1 MKSIVPFPVVVTTT
15 SLIIAPILS
24 HANEVF
30 SVTPPPPPHVVLS
43 STYPDIE
50 THKLFEVWKV
60 KYGRTYNDVPTA
72 EHAKRKLIWIENH
85 SMITLHNTNI
95 AEGGSGYTLGHNDF
109 SDLTNDEFCKRFFL
123 GKYSRGIVKSTTTTT
138 RSRREDDGS
147 VLLRSSSISQPRRSM
162 IDNGNDDEGYWAI
175 GPEKHQDTSDDDD
188 TKPTSIIPPLIDWR
202 AYNAVTSV
210 KNQWLCG
217 ACWAFSAI
225 GAIEGAR
232 AIRTG
237 NLTELSMQQLIDCD
251 TTADLGCGGG
261 LMDDAFTYGEEVGG
275 ICSLQD
281 YPYAYHKHWFY
292 GCSRYLP
299 RCTPLL
305 NTRVRKLVD
314 VKNNSEAALIE
325 AIATQPTSVAVS
337 AGDWQFYSGG
347 ILTSGCTEK
356 IDHGVLAVGYGHYD
370 PMTDHEDTSSNV
382 EGDYWLIKNSWGSS
396 WGINGYIRLAR
407 GTGNEKE
414 GGSSCILTLASRPV
428 LMVED

>member
-1 MKSIVPFPVVVTTT
+1 MSIVSFLVLAVVATA

-24 HANEVF
+24 HANEVLF
-30 SVTPPPPPHVVLS
+30 SVTPPSHVVLS

-50 THKLFEVWKV
+50 THKLFELWKV
-60 KYGRTYNDVPTA
+60 KYGRTYDDVSTA
-72 EHAKRKLIWIENH
+72 ERAKRKLTWIENH
-85 SMITLHNTNI
+85 IMISRHNTI
-95 AEGGSGYTLGHNDF
+95 SAEEGGGGSNGYSLGHNDF
-109 SDLTNDEFCKRFFL
+109 SDLTNDEFRKRLNL
-123 GKYSRGIVKSTTTTT
+123 GKYSRGIVKSTT
-138 RSRREDDGS
+138 SARRRDDGS
-147 VLLRSSSISQPRRSM
+147 VLGSSSISQSQRSM
-162 IDNGNDDEGYWAI
+162 MEHVDGKGYWAI
-175 GPEKHQDTSDDDD
+175 GPEGQKDTSDEE
-188 TKPTSIIPPLIDWR
+188 KPTSIIPPSIDWR
-202 AYNAVTSV
+202 AYNVVTPV

-261 LMDDAFTYGEEVGG
+261 LMDYAFTYGEEVGG

-314 VKNNSEAALIE
+314 VKNNSEAALLA

-347 ILTSGCTEK
+347 ILTSGCTEE

-407 GTGNEKE
+407 GTGNEAE